1 MNRLYEATTYIRQ
14 CLLQSEAIVQAVG
27 ENIFPCVANDDT
39 KGDFIVVRRTQY
51 ERGRTKQGIFENAVL
66 VEVAIIS
73 EHYDRTV
80 ELSRLVDEALEHDD
94 AYPSYGSGL
103 HLKLVGGEEGYDDH
117 KYIQILEYELQIRNT

>member
-14 CLLQSEAIVQAVG
+14 RLLQSDGVVQAVG
-27 ENIFPCVANDDT
+27 DNIFPCVANDNT

-94 AYPSYGSGL
+94 VYPNYGSDL
-103 HLKLVGGEEGYDDH
+103 HIQLVGGEESYDEH
-117 KYIQILEYELQIRNT
+117 KYIQILEYELQILSI